1 MLKENGTM
9 FDQPRGLK
17 RIIPYSLTVLLVMVI
32 VLFAIRYGSVT
43 VSFNTVI
50 LTLLQEGLGIPLG
63 AELEASHVQIILQVR
78 LPRVVL
84 ALLVG
89 AALGIAGAAFQG
101 LLRNPLADPFTLG
114 VSSGSALGAV
124 LVLFFQLSFLGMW
137 TLPFFSIVSGFV
149 TLLFVIGF
157 TRLVQRT
164 LANETIILTGIIVS
178 SFLGAWLSLLV
189 AFSQEDLRQ
198 IINWLMGS
206 VGMRGWSYVYI
217 MLPFFMIGA
226 TLLFTCRRELNA
238 FIYGEE
244 TAQQLGVSVKFKK
257 YIILVGA
264 TCLTGAAV
272 AVSGT
277 IGFVGLVVPHMV
289 RSLWGTDHR
298 DLLPLSAIVGAGFLV
313 LADLTARTVASP
325 AELPIGVVTALVGS
339 PLFGWMLYR
348 QYRIKR
354 G

>member
-1 MLKENGTM
+1 MIG
-9 FDQPRGLK
+9 QSRRIRGIL
-17 RIIPYSLTVLLVMVI
+17 PYGISILLVLLI
-32 VLFAIRYGSVT
+32 VLFAIRYGSVMIPLET
-43 VSFNTVI
+43 VV
-50 LTLLQEGLGIPLG
+50 LTLLQEGFGVPLG
-63 AELEASHVQIILQVR
+63 VELEASHVQIILHVR
-78 LPRVVL
+78 LPRIVL

-89 AALGIAGAAFQG
+89 AALALAGAAFQG

-124 LVLFFQLSFLGMW
+124 TVLFFHLSFLGTL
-137 TLPFFSIVSGFV
+137 TLPFVSILSGFA
-149 TLLFVIGF
+149 TLLFVIAF
-157 TRLVQRT
+157 TRLVQRS
-164 LANETIILTGIIVS
+164 LANETIILTGIIIS

-198 IINWLMGS
+198 IISWLMGS
-206 VGMRGWSYVYI
+206 VGMRGWSHVWI
-217 MLPFFMIGA
+217 MLPFFVIGV
-226 TLLFTCRRELNA
+226 TLLLTTRRELNA

-244 TAQQLGVSVKFKK
+244 TAQQLGVSVTLKKF
-257 YIILVGA
+257 IILVGA

-289 RSLWGTDHR
+289 RSLWGGDHR
-298 DLLPLSAIVGAGFLV
+298 HLLPLSAILGAGFLV
-313 LADLTARTVASP
+313 IADLTARTIVSP
-325 AELPIGVVTALVGS
+325 AEVPIGVVTALVGS

-348 QYRIKR
+348 QYRTKK